1 MAVLTTVSTEY
12 KILSVCFIFLTVV
25 DVYTAL
31 CESNGEFKGN
41 YNRHI
46 NNSMILTAIDLY

>member
-12 KILSVCFIFLTVV
+12 KILSVCYIFLTVV
-25 DVYTAL
+25 DVYSAL